1 MLVGSFVCVTDKD
14 TKKRFRLRTYDSEE
28 PGTKCTI
35 WQACRATTAAPTFFN
50 YTEFGEPIPA
60 RYVDGGLGMNNP
72 IRALMDEASR
82 IWGPLDQS
90 RIGCVLS
97 IGTGVKP
104 ISAMGSITPSIAE
117 ALSEIATDTEEIADE
132 FVNELR
138 QHGPRFPN
146 MKYFRI
152 NVEQGVGDVGLEE
165 YKESRRINQATND
178 YLNKRQEMVD
188 ECAKAIHIFSG
199 TD

>member
-1 MLVGSFVCVTDKD
+1 
-14 TKKRFRLRTYDSEE
+14 
-28 PGTKCTI
+28 
-35 WQACRATTAAPTFFN
+35 
-50 YTEFGEPIPA
+50 
-60 RYVDGGLGMNNP
+60 MNNP
-72 IRALMDEASR
+72 IGVLVDEASR
-82 IWGPLDQS
+82 IWGPTDQS

-104 ISAMGSITPSIAE
+104 INAMGSITPSIAK
-117 ALSEIATDTEEIADE
+117 ALSEIATDTEIIADE
-132 FVNELR
+132 FMNELR

-178 YLNKRQEMVD
+178 FLNKRQDMVD
-188 ECAKAIHIFSG
+188 ECAKTMRIFSG